1 MNVKNCRKC
10 GRLFNY
16 ISGQQ
21 ICPGCREALEVKFA
35 EVKDYI
41 RENKNC
47 DVISVSEACDVEE
60 GQIRQWVREE
70 RLIFSGGIATGIT
83 CEVCGCDIATGR
95 FCEKC
100 KASMINSLSSAG
112 RQPEVEQKK
121 PLPTNGHESKMRFL
135 NK

>member
-21 ICPGCREALEVKFA
+21 ICPGCREELEKKFV

-47 DVISVSEACDVEE
+47 DVATVSEECDVDEN
-60 GQIRQWVREE
+60 QIRQWVREE
-70 RLIFSGGIATGIT
+70 RLIFSGGVSTGIA
-83 CEVCGCDIATGR
+83 CEVCGADITTGR

-112 RQPEVEQKK
+112 RQPEPQQKAPAPK
-121 PLPTNGHESKMRFL
+121 PTHESKMRFL